1 MTLRSK
7 PAPFSLHVPD
17 DAIADLR
24 ERLSRTRFPDEPP
37 GIKPWTTGTS
47 LAYMKELIPY
57 WKDRFDWRAWEAK
70 LNSFKQYKVEVG
82 GIDLHFI
89 HEPGKNK
96 DAIPLLLS
104 HGWPGSVFEFY
115 KVIPLLTDRFTI
127 VAPSLPGFGLSF
139 APGQRRL
146 GVEEIADV
154 FAELMTDVLGY
165 QRFGAQGGD
174 WGAFITS
181 RLGLMY
187 PERMI
192 GIHLNLLPLR
202 RTFRDP
208 STEEEEKYAKQLAHW
223 LKEESGY
230 LYIQGTKPQTLAYGL
245 TDSPAGLAGWIGEKF
260 PGWSDSSG
268 QPDKAIKRDELLAN
282 VSLYWFTGAIGSSFW
297 PYYSRLHSEDWPI
310 PEGRTVDVPAGY
322 VEFPKEIL
330 RPPRSLA
337 EKMFT
342 DLRRWTVEQKGGHF
356 AALEHPEVLAREI
369 HEFFRTLS

>member
-1 MTLRSK
+1 VAE
-7 PAPFSLHVPD
+7 PAPFRLHVPD
-17 DAIADLR
+17 SALDDLK
-24 ERLSRTRFPDEPP
+24 ERLARTRFPDEPP
-37 GIKPWTTGTS
+37 GLKPWKTGTS

-70 LNSFKQYKVEVG
+70 LNSFQQYQVEIG
-82 GIDLHFI
+82 DIDLHFI
-89 HEPGKNK
+89 HEPGKSK

-115 KVIPLLTDRFTI
+115 KVIPMLTDRFTV

-139 APGQRRL
+139 DPGQRRP
-146 GVEEIADV
+146 GVEEIADL
-154 FAELMTDVLGY
+154 FATLMTDVLGY
-165 QRFGAQGGD
+165 KRFGAQGGD
-174 WGAFITS
+174 WGAFITA

-192 GIHLNLLPLR
+192 GIHLNFLPLQR
-202 RTFRDP
+202 RLNKEPESED
-208 STEEEEKYAKQLAHW
+208 EKGYARQLDYW

-268 QPDKAIKRDELLAN
+268 EPDKAIKRDELLAN

-297 PYYSRLHSEDWPI
+297 PYYARLHAREWPI
-310 PEGRTVDVPAGY
+310 PEGRAVGVPTGY
-322 VEFPKEIL
+322 VQFPKEIL

-337 EKMFT
+337 AKMFT
-342 DLRRWTVEQKGGHF
+342 DIRRWTVEQKGGHF
-356 AALEHPEVLAREI
+356 AALEHPEVLAREVKS
-369 HEFFRTLS
+369 FFAGLG